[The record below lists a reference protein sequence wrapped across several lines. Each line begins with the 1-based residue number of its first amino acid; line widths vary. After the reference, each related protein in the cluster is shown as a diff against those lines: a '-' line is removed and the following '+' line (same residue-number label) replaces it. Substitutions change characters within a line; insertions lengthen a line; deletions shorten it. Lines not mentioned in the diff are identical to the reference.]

1 MATNGPYS
9 WGNGPRPKRKGL
21 TGLIDR
27 LVRLAT
33 STGKG
38 KK

>member
-21 TGLIDR
+21 AGLLDR
-27 LVRLAT
+27 IAKLAA
-33 STGKG
+33 SGRKG